1 MRTTILRHTARAASA
16 LIACLML
23 AACGGTGDL
32 CEDDSFQ
39 CTCMEICYSRMES
52 CLQSGQ
58 HDRECRL
65 DYEACINSC

>member
-1 MRTTILRHTARAASA
+1 MRTMLLRSTAGAVSA
-16 LIACLML
+16 LIACVML
-23 AACGGTGDL
+23 ASCSGTGDL
-32 CEDDSFQ
+32 CEDGSFE

-65 DYEACINSC
+65 DYEACVDGC